1 MAPVQAEVIVT
12 TTVFKNEPTSSV
24 SAIHHNPNEIP
35 VGAIAGGTAGG
46 AFLACELA
54 RFYSPNNAS
63 TAAKVFLVFVWI
75 MWGKKIKRHELK
87 QQKELNTLRITNKN
101 TMMNA
106 SKLSRP
112 RIPHLAPIFWV
123 PDSSKVQFADN
134 VKGGARATDAKK
146 TKPADPP
153 ELKPPLPK
161 SLRPV
166 VSSPDVEHS
175 RSRAPPL
182 RVKKASLPNLLQLNR
197 KPSATSSADTNENAS
212 PGGEVGDCA
221 SKLEDSGAGTRN
233 QSDTQRLSWP
243 HFLRSSRGRT
253 IVGAAVLSSG
263 TSRTSQAT
271 SGSAYS
277 QPDDPTSVVG
287 VAL

>member
-24 SAIHHNPNEIP
+24 SAIHHSANEIP

-46 AFLACELA
+46 AFLA
-54 RFYSPNNAS
+54 F
-63 TAAKVFLVFVWI
+63 FLVFVWI
-75 MWGKKIKRHELK
+75 IWGKKIKRHELK

-101 TMMNA
+101 TMINA

-112 RIPHLAPIFWV
+112 RIPHLAPVFWV
-123 PDSSKVQFADN
+123 PDSAKVQFAEN
-134 VKGGARATDAKK
+134 VKGGAARATDAKK
-146 TKPADPP
+146 KKPADPP
-153 ELKPPLPK
+153 EPKPSLPK

-166 VSSPDVEHS
+166 VSSPDVDQS
-175 RSRAPPL
+175 KSRAPPL
-182 RVKKASLPNLLQLNR
+182 RMKKASLPNLLQLNR
-197 KPSATSSADTNENAS
+197 KPSATNSAGTNENAS

-221 SKLEDSGAGTRN
+221 SKPEDSGAGPRN
-233 QSDTQRLSWP
+233 QGDTQRLSWP

-253 IVGAAVLSSG
+253 IVGTVLSSG

>member
-24 SAIHHNPNEIP
+24 SAIHHSANEIP

-46 AFLACELA
+46 AFLA
-54 RFYSPNNAS
+54 F
-63 TAAKVFLVFVWI
+63 FLVFVWI

-101 TMMNA
+101 TMINA

-112 RIPHLAPIFWV
+112 RIPHLVPVFWV
-123 PDSSKVQFADN
+123 PDSTKVQFADN
-134 VKGGARATDAKK
+134 VKGGAK
-146 TKPADPP
+146 KPADPP
-153 ELKPPLPK
+153 ELKPSLPK

-166 VSSPDVEHS
+166 VSSPDVDQS
-175 RSRAPPL
+175 KSRAPPL

-197 KPSATSSADTNENAS
+197 KPSATSSTDTNENAS
-212 PGGEVGDCA
+212 PGGEVRDCA
-221 SKLEDSGAGTRN
+221 SRLEDSGAGTRN
-233 QSDTQRLSWP
+233 QGDTQRLSWP

-253 IVGAAVLSSG
+253 IMGAAVLSSE

>member
-12 TTVFKNEPTSSV
+12 TTVFRNEPTSSV
-24 SAIHHNPNEIP
+24 SAIHHNANEIP

-46 AFLACELA
+46 AFLAL
-54 RFYSPNNAS
+54 
-63 TAAKVFLVFVWI
+63 FVWI

-101 TMMNA
+101 TMINA

-112 RIPHLAPIFWV
+112 RIPHLAPVFWV
-123 PDSSKVQFADN
+123 PDSAKVQFADN

-146 TKPADPP
+146 KKPADPP
-153 ELKPPLPK
+153 ELKPSLPK

-166 VSSPDVEHS
+166 VSSPDVDQS
-175 RSRAPPL
+175 KSRAPPL
-182 RVKKASLPNLLQLNR
+182 RMKKASLPNLLQLNR

-212 PGGEVGDCA
+212 PGGDVGDCA
-221 SKLEDSGAGTRN
+221 SKLEGSAAGTRN
-233 QSDTQRLSWP
+233 QGDTQRLSWP

-253 IVGAAVLSSG
+253 IVGAVLSSG

>member
-1 MAPVQAEVIVT
+1 MAPAQPEVIVT
-12 TTVFKNEPTSSV
+12 TTVFQDEPTSSA
-24 SAIHHNPNEIP
+24 SAVQHNANEIP

-46 AFLACELA
+46 AFLA
-54 RFYSPNNAS
+54 F
-63 TAAKVFLVFVWI
+63 FLVFVWI

-87 QQKELNTLRITNKN
+87 QQKELNNLRITHKN

-112 RIPHLAPIFWV
+112 RIPHLAPVFWV

-134 VKGGARATDAKK
+134 VKGGGRTKDTAK
-146 TKPADPP
+146 TPADPP
-153 ELKPPLPK
+153 EIKPSLPK
-161 SLRPV
+161 ILRPV
-166 VSSPDVEHS
+166 VSSPDVDQS

-182 RVKKASLPNLLQLNR
+182 RMKTASLPKFPSLLQLNR
-197 KPSATSSADTNENAS
+197 KPSATSSIDANENPS

-221 SKLEDSGAGTRN
+221 SKLEDIGAGTR
-233 QSDTQRLSWP
+233 DTQRLSWP

-253 IVGAAVLSSG
+253 IVDAALSSR

-277 QPDDPTSVVG
+277 QPDDPSAVVG

>member
-12 TTVFKNEPTSSV
+12 TTVFKNEPTSST
-24 SAIHHNPNEIP
+24 IHHNTNDIP

-46 AFLACELA
+46 AFLA
-54 RFYSPNNAS
+54 F
-63 TAAKVFLVFVWI
+63 FLVFMWI

-112 RIPHLAPIFWV
+112 RIPHLAPVFWV
-123 PDSSKVQFADN
+123 PDATKVQFADN

-146 TKPADPP
+146 KPADPP
-153 ELKPPLPK
+153 EPKPSLPK

-166 VSSPDVEHS
+166 VSSPDVDQS
-175 RSRAPPL
+175 KSRAPPL
-182 RVKKASLPNLLQLNR
+182 RMKKASLPNLLQLNR
-197 KPSATSSADTNENAS
+197 KPSATSSADSNENAS

-233 QSDTQRLSWP
+233 QGDTQRLSWP

-253 IVGAAVLSSG
+253 IVGAVLSSA

-277 QPDDPTSVVG
+277 QPDDPSSVVG